1 MEEAAEAEQL
11 FSDLNTLTNIKIN
24 LLTLAPCIVD
34 DVLI

>member
-24 LLTLAPCIVD
+24 HLMLASCIAD
-34 DVLI
+34 HVLI